1 MTGKAPTLGEKWSLT
16 SRAMTCLIVLCIVLA
31 GFIGCRN
38 ARDSGSTVTGRA
50 LRFPLGTGVPF
61 IRVLVNGENALR
73 LQVTDSAGTFAMYH
87 VPVGVYT
94 VTFARFGVKLWST
107 ELAITEDDTTFVV
120 ELPELDAGVNDLS
133 GTVED
138 QEDIIADAEVWV
150 IYADGGVAYTT
161 SNESGEYRFENLPD
175 GSTTIVATA
184 RDHQMIVVKDVSIGF
199 EGVTKLDI
207 DMDVIP
213 DFEWGSVMGSVK
225 NADGDVLEDSYVG
238 IFPQSTVPSLYMV
251 AQEETLSGQAYILT
265 HIPPGTY
272 TVICTHSGYALK
284 TAVVVVQANQTTGVN
299 FVLDSDD
306 YRWRSSEHSGP

>member
-1 MTGKAPTLGEKWSLT
+1 M
-16 SRAMTCLIVLCIVLA
+16 SRAMTLLIVLCIVLV
-31 GFIGCRN
+31 GFTGCRN

-50 LRFPLGTGVPF
+50 LRFPLGTGIPF

-73 LQVTDSAGTFAMYH
+73 LQVTESSGTFVMYH

-107 ELAITEDDTTFVV
+107 ELAITESDCTFDSARAIFV
-120 ELPELDAGVNDLS
+120 ELPQLDAGVNDLS

-138 QEDIIADAEVWV
+138 QQNIIADAEVWA
-150 IYADGGVAYTT
+150 IYADGGVAYAT

-184 RDHQMIVVKDVSIGF
+184 PNHQMRVVKDVTIGF

-213 DFEWGSVMGSVK
+213 DFEWGSMIGFVK
-225 NADGDVLEDSYVG
+225 NADGDVLKDSYVG
-238 IFPQSTVPSLYMV
+238 IFPESTVPSLYMV
-251 AQEETLSGQAYILT
+251 AQEETLSGQGYLVN

-284 TAVVVVQANQTTGVN
+284 TALVVVQANQTTGVN